1 MAITHTQT
9 VSKLNIL
16 NNSDNIV
23 SEVTVHILSTDD
35 SDPENLKVE
44 SDSAFR
50 LDTSGGTG
58 ASGFVAYDSLTQSAI
73 LAWDTV
79 KDGITSWNIQA
90 NHEEWI
96 ERQIERAATSAT
108 PTEINK
114 TLPW

>member
-23 SEVTVHILSTDD
+23 SEVTVHRLSTDD
-35 SDPENLKVE
+35 SDPEKFKVE
-44 SDSAFR
+44 SDTSFR

-58 ASGFVAYDSLTQSAI
+58 ASGFVAYESLTQSTI

-79 KDGITSWNIQA
+79 KDGITTWNIQA

-96 ERQIERAATSAT
+96 ERQIALEQTTT

-114 TLPW
+114 ALPW